1 MYNKVLNNINLKIT
15 IMKFQLSNKDLSK
28 LSIRGTRK
36 GKTHKASKK
45 NLRALRMYENKFGE
59 DLLTQSQ
66 I

>member
-1 MYNKVLNNINLKIT
+1 
-15 IMKFQLSNKDLSK
+15 MKFQLSNKDLSK